1 MISRSRDSVLVVG
14 SKAIGLAVQERLRAA
29 GLLAGVITVDDST
42 DPRSRL
48 AAMRAI
54 GATVVTD
61 RKEASQAMSRVKADA
76 VVVAGWYWLIGPEQL
91 RARPHI
97 GIHHSLLPRYR
108 GGSPLVWSLIR
119 GDRVVGTS
127 LFTLT
132 DEMDAGEI
140 GHSARST
147 SVLLRT
153 STTCSSDGM
162 PWPWTYFPRPSI
174 PRRGHGLR
182 ISPWQPG
189 ALRGVP
195 RTGRSIGRVSAE
207 EIVRSV
213 RAQSRPYPGAF
224 TDHETGRITIW
235 RARSDAR
242 QYFGRPGEVVRLDGG
257 GFGVLCGDDHRVVVE
272 ESSEAI
278 RQGWRFR
285 SHA

>member
-1 MISRSRDSVLVVG
+1 MISRPRDSVLVVG
-14 SKAIGLAVQERLRAA
+14 SKAIGLAVQDRLRAA
-29 GLLAGVITVDDST
+29 GLLAGVITLDDST

-48 AAMRAI
+48 AALRAI

-76 VVVAGWYWLIGPEQL
+76 VVVAGWYWLIGSEQL

-132 DEMDAGEI
+132 DEIDAGEI
-140 GHSARST
+140 WAQGEIDVGDAPYIDH
-147 SVLLRT
+147 VLERCDALAVDLL
-153 STTCSSDGM
+153 SQALDPTT
-162 PWPWTYFPRPSI
+162 RPSPQDQSVATWCA
-174 PRRGHGLR
+174 PRRPEDGQ
-182 ISPWQPG
+182 IDWTSP
-189 ALRGVP
+189 
-195 RTGRSIGRVSAE
+195 AE

-257 GFGVLCGDDHRVVVE
+257 RFGVLCGDDHPVVVE
-272 ESSEAI
+272 ESSEPI
-278 RQGWRFR
+278 HPGWRFR